1 MTTVLVTGASGNVGG
16 HVVRELVARG
26 VSVRAFVRDPRRAA
40 DRLGAGVD
48 LAVGDFADLASVR
61 RAMKGVDSVFVTS
74 SNGPDEVAH
83 ENAVVDAAAAEWVR
97 RIVKLSALGAE
108 VGSPLMFADAHARIE
123 RHLLEC
129 GVPSVVLRA
138 SFFMSNL
145 FASADTIREAGTI
158 VAPAADA
165 KIAMIDPR
173 DIAAVAAAVLVDD
186 GPPADG
192 GCDGGRSYVLTGPRA
207 VTYTE
212 VAADLSTVLG
222 REVRYV
228 DVPDEA
234 ARAGMLASGAPE
246 WLADSLVVLYGL
258 LRDGLAAHPTADV
271 RTLTGRE
278 PRTFAE
284 FARDH
289 RSAF

>member
-1 MTTVLVTGASGNVGG
+1 MTTALVTGASGNVGG

-48 LAVGDFADLASVR
+48 LAVGDFADPASLR
-61 RAMKGVDSVFVTS
+61 RAVRGVDSVFVTS

-97 RIVKLSALGAE
+97 RIVKLSAVGAE

-123 RHLLEC
+123 RHLREC
-129 GVPSVVLRA
+129 GVPWVVLRA

-145 FASADTIREAGTI
+145 FASADTIRDAGMI
-158 VAPAADA
+158 VVPAGEA
-165 KIAMIDPR
+165 KIAMVDPR
-173 DIAAVAAAVLVDD
+173 DIAAVAATVLVD
-186 GPPADG
+186 G
-192 GCDGGRSYVLTGPRA
+192 GHDGRSYVLTGPRA
-207 VTYTE
+207 VTYAE

-222 REVRYV
+222 REVSFV

-234 ARAGMLASGAPE
+234 ARAGILASGAPE
-246 WLADSLVVLYGL
+246 WLADSLVVLYGQ
-258 LRDGLAAHPTADV
+258 LRDGLAEHPTDAV

-278 PRTFAE
+278 PRSFAE
-284 FARDH
+284 FAHDH
-289 RSAF
+289 RAVFGAAHD